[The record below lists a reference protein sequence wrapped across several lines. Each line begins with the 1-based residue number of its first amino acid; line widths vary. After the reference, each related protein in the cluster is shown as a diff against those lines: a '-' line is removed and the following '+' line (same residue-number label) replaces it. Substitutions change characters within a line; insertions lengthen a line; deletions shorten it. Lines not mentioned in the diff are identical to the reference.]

1 MGRRKDRDDIE
12 EELVDTSEGGRVDK
26 RMQSVD
32 GWMTLGRVEK
42 QRKER
47 VEKDKRERGKG

>member
-1 MGRRKDRDDIE
+1 
-12 EELVDTSEGGRVDK
+12 
-26 RMQSVD
+26 MQSVD

-47 VEKDKRERGKG
+47 VERVEKEKRERGKG